1 MRHHATTSRNDITQ
15 ENRKAIMMTPPT
27 IVPAPRTRVRAARSS
42 LVVLVALLLV
52 LAGCGN
58 GGSGGGT
65 DANGKV
71 TLRFSWWGDQVRA
84 AATEKAIKAFE
95 AANPKIVVKG
105 EYAEFDAYFDR
116 IATSV
121 AAGKGPDVITMGGA
135 YPREYGDRGA
145 LLDLSRVKQE
155 LDLSKIDEA
164 ALGNGKF
171 SGKQYGVPTGVNTY
185 GVVINPAIFK
195 AAGVALPDEDTWTWD
210 DFARI
215 AAEVSDKAPKGTYGA
230 EDPTAADS
238 LDLFSRQQG
247 ESLYTKD
254 GGLAITDQTLTNWWT
269 MTKSM
274 RDSGA
279 TPSASLT
286 EELAS
291 QASPE
296 QTLMGR
302 GRAAMKVGW
311 SNQLTAF
318 RAASGKPLELFRAPG
333 ESAGQPGQWLQASQ
347 LYTINGRSKHPA
359 EAAKLVNFLVNSP
372 VAGKI
377 ILTDRGIPSNPDV
390 LRGITPVLT
399 EDQKDESAYLER
411 ITKEA
416 GPPLIIGPTG
426 STDTPG
432 ILTRLNAEVLF
443 NRQSPAEAAKKFV
456 DEVKAAIA

>member
-1 MRHHATTSRNDITQ
+1 MTAPTTAAGP
-15 ENRKAIMMTPPT
+15 RK
-27 IVPAPRTRVRAARSS
+27 RRRAVAGSP

-52 LAGCGN
+52 LAGCGS
-58 GGSGGGT
+58 GSSG
-65 DANGKV
+65 DAANGKV

-84 AATEKAIKAFE
+84 AATEKAITAFE
-95 AANPKIVVKG
+95 AENPKIIVKG
-105 EYAEFDAYFDR
+105 EFADFDAYFDR

-145 LLDLSRVKQE
+145 LLDLSRVKKE
-155 LDLSKIDEA
+155 LDLSKIDQA

-171 SGKQYGVPTGVNTY
+171 SGKQYGVPSGVNTY
-185 GVVINPAIFK
+185 GVVINPAVFK
-195 AAGVALPDEDTWTWD
+195 AAGVALPDQDTWTWD

-215 AAEVSDKAPKGTYGA
+215 AAEISKKAPKGTYGA
-230 EDPTAADS
+230 EDPTTADT

-247 ESLYTKD
+247 ESLYTKG
-254 GGLAITDQTLTNWWT
+254 GGLAISAQTLTKWWT
-269 MTKSM
+269 LTQAM

-286 EELAS
+286 EELVS
-291 QASPE
+291 QTSPE

-302 GRAAMKVGW
+302 GLAAMRVEW
-311 SNQLTAF
+311 SNQLTAL
-318 RAASGKPLELFRAPG
+318 RDASGKPLELVRAPG
-333 ESAGQPGQWLQASQ
+333 ESVGQPGQWLQASQ
-347 LYTINGRSKHPA
+347 LYTINARTKHPV
-359 EAAKLVNFLVNSP
+359 EAAKFVNFLVNSTT
-372 VAGKI
+372 AGKI

-390 LRGITPVLT
+390 LQGITPVLT
-399 EDQKDESAYLER
+399 ADQKDESAYLAR
-411 ITKEA
+411 ITKVA

-432 ILTRLNAEVLF
+432 ILQRLNAEVLF
-443 NRQSPAEAAKKFV
+443 NRDSPPAAAKKFV

>member
-1 MRHHATTSRNDITQ
+1 M
-15 ENRKAIMMTPPT
+15 
-27 IVPAPRTRVRAARSS
+27 
-42 LVVLVALLLV
+42 VLVALLLV

-58 GGSGGGT
+58 GGGGGSGT
-65 DANGKV
+65 DASGKV

-84 AATEKAIKAFE
+84 DATQKAIDAFE
-95 AANPKIVVKG
+95 AENPKIVVKG
-105 EYAEFDAYFDR
+105 EFAEFDAYFDR

-145 LLDLSRVKQE
+145 LLDLSRVKTE
-155 LDLSKIDEA
+155 LDLSKMDAA

-185 GVVINPAIFK
+185 GVIINPAIFT
-195 AAGVALPDEDTWTWD
+195 AAGVTLPADDTWTWD

-215 AAEVSDKAPKGTYGA
+215 AGEISKAAPKGTYGA
-230 EDPTAADS
+230 EDPTAADT
-238 LDLFSRQQG
+238 LDLYSRQKGQ
-247 ESLYTKD
+247 SLYTKD
-254 GGLAITDQTLTNWWT
+254 GNLAITSGTLTDWWT
-269 MTKSM
+269 LTRSM

-279 TPSASLT
+279 TPAASLT

-302 GRAAMKVGW
+302 GRAAMKLGW
-311 SNQLTAF
+311 SNQLTAM
-318 RAASGKPLELFRAPG
+318 RAASGKPLKLVRAPG
-333 ESAGQPGQWLQASQ
+333 ESVGQAGQWLQASQ
-347 LYTINGRSKHPA
+347 LYTINARTQHAK
-359 EAAKLVNFLVNSP
+359 EAAKFVNFLVNTA

-390 LRGITPVLT
+390 LQGIAASLT
-399 EDQKDESAYLER
+399 ADQKDESAYIER
-411 ITKEA
+411 VTGKA

-432 ILTRLNAEVLF
+432 ILTRLNSEVLF
-443 NRQSPAEAAKKFV
+443 NRNSPAEAAKKFI